1 MYSSSLHR
9 LKQTI
14 AEASEDLQLDVV
26 AYESNRS
33 PPLIPDLF
41 ARVNQDTTWEAGAFN
56 MLALFHD
63 YKTKNSQ
70 AFELSLSAEQL
81 EAVTQ
86 DVQPSQTLIDVW
98 PIVDNVLKRVLG
110 GPSSFDQVLRASR
123 QESME
128 DPIAEYLH
136 DVLFSYA
143 KYFRFSK
150 SIPSDLREH
159 EGYANLT
166 WTLIGGA
173 FTLLDIETR
182 YLEVPVKAV
191 EQRRN
196 ADRNPFLD
204 TKAQAHMTNGVAFRG
219 SNQNFL
225 SEAPSCGICARI
237 AQYLAVFG
245 STTFNART
253 AFYMMGLV
261 GAFWLQEIRSMV
273 IPLSKSD
280 FGPRMREG
288 VETYLEVTLMVKEE
302 LNRRELA
309 APIPQTQTQMLLQA
323 CKQMA
328 VTSATPTNPKKR
340 K

>member
-1 MYSSSLHR
+1 SSSLDR

-26 AYESNRS
+26 ADESNRS

-70 AFELSLSAEQL
+70 AFELVKDDIADLSGQ
-81 EAVTQ
+81 
-86 DVQPSQTLIDVW
+86 S
-98 PIVDNVLKRVLG
+98 G
-110 GPSSFDQVLRASR
+110 
-123 QESME
+123 
-128 DPIAEYLH
+128 
-136 DVLFSYA
+136 A

-261 GAFWLQEIRSMV
+261 GAFRLQEIRSMV